1 LDKTSARLIKY
12 ASDFSESDLSEAA
25 TEKVTGL
32 LFDSIVCAIVGARSA
47 PASIMARLAQ
57 RVQSSPSATV
67 FGYDIQTSPELAAL
81 ANAMMVRTDDYN
93 DAYFGHPSD
102 MIPGVLAAAEVARSS
117 GKQVLT
123 AVTLAYEVYGAF
135 SRSGP
140 YHLES
145 GLDYGLSMNVGVAL
159 AVGRLWNF
167 TQAQLANAASLALVP
182 NLPMGVARWGALSM
196 MKGCNTA
203 FSVRNGVFAAMLAKE
218 GFTSAE
224 EPYEG
229 LFGLQHFTGSF
240 NLRLPLDPQKRVVEM
255 VYIKPIPAENNTIGV
270 IELAPKIRAW
280 TSVDEIESIDIEVAS
295 GLDVHLADEPK
306 YDPRT
311 RETADHSFPYML
323 ARGLVDGGITLD
335 SYTPDR
341 IADPSIRPLMRKIR
355 VHANEEMKRIMKASA
370 VHEPEAKPAR
380 VTVRTKTGRVL
391 IEDVMGHTGHPD
403 RPVSTR
409 HRVIN
414 SKLDICAKAVQMP
427 TAQRER
433 IRETWWKVAEASDIR
448 VAMATMRK
456 FGSLRRMC
464 R

>member
-1 LDKTSARLIKY
+1 MDKTNDRLVKY
-12 ASDFSESDLSEAA
+12 ASDFSESDLSGSA

-47 PASIMARLAQ
+47 PASIMARIAQ

-67 FGYDIQTSPELAAL
+67 FGYGIQTSPELAAL

-102 MIPGVLAAAEVARSS
+102 MIPGVLAAAEVAHSS
-117 GKQVLT
+117 GKQVLA

-167 TQAQLANAASLALVP
+167 TEAQLANAASLALVP
-182 NLPMGVARWGALSM
+182 NVPLGVARWGALSM

-229 LFGLQHFTGSF
+229 IFGLQHVTGPF
-240 NLRLPLDPQKRVVEM
+240 DLRLPLDPVKRVVEM
-255 VYIKPIPAENNTIGV
+255 AYIKPIPAENNTIGV
-270 IELAPKIRAW
+270 IELAPKIREW
-280 TSVDEIESIDIEVAS
+280 TPVDEIESIDIEVAT

-323 ARGLVDGGITLD
+323 ARALVDGGISLD
-335 SYTPDR
+335 SYTPER

-355 VHANEEMKRIMKASA
+355 VHANDEMKRIMKASA
-370 VHEPEAKPAR
+370 VDKPEAKPAR
-380 VTVRTKTGRVL
+380 VTVRTRTGQVL
-391 IEDVMGHTGHPD
+391 TEDVMGHSGHPD

-409 HRVIN
+409 RGVIN
-414 SKLDICAKAVQMP
+414 SKLDICAKVVQMP
-427 TAQRER
+427 TEQREN
-433 IRETWWKVAEASDIR
+433 IRETWWNVAEASDIG
-448 VAMATMRK
+448 VAIATMRE
-456 FGSLRRMC
+456 FGCLR
-464 R
+464 